1 MSEEKKNDRKM
12 VRNRVY
18 TSLLLAILALV
29 AVTAATVAWFSIAD
43 KTKVNTMGLN
53 ITGDPDLRIDLDPHN
68 TIDEYVKTLSFEDIA
83 ARVQQERGFSMAET
97 PLEPVTTADEETFT
111 YENGSVVSDTSG
123 AYLTFTL
130 HFMAEK
136 DMLVHLTSAD
146 SESGAG
152 DGTAVMSETAGLP
165 ESMRISFSVDGQTWI
180 YDPGMGDSRE
190 AAQGASVFGLP
201 GAAAMQLTDRNALF
215 SLLEGED
222 KAVLVHIWMEGTDP
236 ACTDELRA
244 SDYSISLRFTGETTE
259 KSTET
264 ESE

>member
-1 MSEEKKNDRKM
+1 
-12 VRNRVY
+12 
-18 TSLLLAILALV
+18 
-29 AVTAATVAWFSIAD
+29 
-43 KTKVNTMGLN
+43 
-53 ITGDPDLRIDLDPHN
+53 
-68 TIDEYVKTLSFEDIA
+68 
-83 ARVQQERGFSMAET
+83 
-97 PLEPVTTADEETFT
+97 
-111 YENGSVVSDTSG
+111 
-123 AYLTFTL
+123 
-130 HFMAEK
+130 MAEK

-152 DGTAVMSETAGLP
+152 DGTAVMSETTGLP
-165 ESMRISFSVDGQTWI
+165 ESMRISFSVDGQSWV

-190 AAQGASVFGLP
+190 TVSGASVFGLP

-259 KSTET
+259 QSTET
-264 ESE
+264 KSG